1 MKVTEALREIMEE
14 KSIRPIDLA
23 KRLNMTKQA
32 TNNRLKHKN
41 LSVNVLI
48 DLARQ
53 MDYEVA
59 LVPNGSRYKGMIVLE
74 QNIDED
80 KGADK

>member
-14 KSIRPIDLA
+14 KNIRPIDLA
-23 KRLNMTKQA
+23 KRLGMTKQA

-48 DLARQ
+48 DLVRQ
-53 MDYEVA
+53 MGYEVA
-59 LVPNGSRYKGMIVLE
+59 LVPNGSRCKGMIVLE